1 MALDEIRL
9 CCWRQLPLQIK
20 RVVNGPLFFCLRYIK
35 RMHLRK
41 RLLLSML
48 AAGITAGTANAAPQP
63 AQSPQATV
71 QEQQPVATRNSDSST
86 AAAIAETEQSLAFK
100 SLEQLEE
107 LSKIGLSGLALRLAE
122 QQQQVYP
129 EFSPDWYAFEFKR
142 IQTMSSLERWQD
154 IIDRV
159 DMLLAKAVPG
169 KQITQRIAN
178 WFKTQRAMAMLKL
191 GDAEQALH
199 ETRVMLWQGKGEDRD
214 LTAFWRRLIIRAY
227 LELDYADDAHKG
239 LLKYRQDYGDY
250 KTDWKLLQAQA
261 QLRANRPDEVIE
273 LLADEESH
281 KANALRLLASVRARP
296 DNAASYIKD
305 IKAQLANENLTQAQ
319 QRAYYYVL
327 YEAYLTRQ
335 DPVSAAETAER
346 LLALSRT
353 HVVLGENFTVSA
365 DDLWDLYAQIG
376 ERSGNQY
383 NLLTGDDIA
392 WYKRAGDIEK
402 KQPVQARGMY
412 AVIAFTTR
420 NEAKRQLA
428 HKEIADSLS
437 LTDGG
442 LEVVN
447 QLYMQSSRAG
457 STDHLPVDV
466 RYRLV
471 DHALSVGDI
480 TLAAT
485 MMSSLPQPPAGEGYF
500 DWQIRKARVLILE
513 GEHEQGEAVLKSS
526 LQNIDE
532 LNADMVDRYLQVV
545 FDLQTIRRHEQALEL
560 FDLLP
565 IEAMEDKLRRE
576 IYYWKAE
583 SNYELEQYDQAAMLY
598 MKSARVGDETMSDLW
613 AQSARFKASDA
624 LLKARLYDDAEYAYA
639 ELMKITS
646 SDSRKRL
653 IRQKLQHIQLL
664 RNSAADSTRG

>member
-1 MALDEIRL
+1 MYFRNSHFVSL
-9 CCWRQLPLQIK
+9 
-20 RVVNGPLFFCLRYIK
+20 
-35 RMHLRK
+35 
-41 RLLLSML
+41 L
-48 AAGITAGTANAAPQP
+48 AAGIITGSAIAAPLPQQAP
-63 AQSPQATV
+63 AESE
-71 QEQQPVATRNSDSST
+71 QEPK
-86 AAAIAETEQSLAFK
+86 AAAAGKSGSSSEMDISGSEESLAFK
-100 SLEQLEE
+100 SLEQLDD
-107 LSKIGLSGLALRLAE
+107 LAKTGLSGLALRMIE
-122 QQQQVYP
+122 QQQTIYP
-129 EFSPDWYAFEFKR
+129 EFTPDWYAFEFKR
-142 IQTMSSLERWQD
+142 IQTLSSLERWQD
-154 IIDRV
+154 IIERSD
-159 DMLLAKAVPG
+159 LLLEKAVPG
-169 KQITQRIAN
+169 QQITPRIAN
-178 WFKTQRAMAMLKL
+178 WFKTQRAMALLKL
-191 GDAEQALH
+191 GDAAQTLK
-199 ETRVMLWQGKGEDRD
+199 ETRALLWQGKGEDRD

-227 LELDYADDAHKG
+227 LELDYADDARKG

-250 KTDWKLLQAQA
+250 KSDWKLLQAQA
-261 QLRANRPDEVIE
+261 LLQANRPAEVID

-281 KANALRLLASVRARP
+281 KAKALRLLAAVRARP
-296 DNAASYIKD
+296 ENAGLYIKEV
-305 IKAQLANENLTQAQ
+305 KTQLADASLTQPQ

-327 YEAYLTRQ
+327 YEAYLAKN
-335 DPVSAAETAER
+335 DVVSAAETVEQ

-353 HVVLGENFTVSA
+353 HVMLGEDFTVSA
-365 DDLWDLYAQIG
+365 DNLWDLYEQIG

-383 NLLTGDDIA
+383 NLLKGDDIA
-392 WYKRAGDIEK
+392 WYKRAGDIRQ
-402 KQPVQARGMY
+402 KQPVRARGMY
-412 AVIAFTTR
+412 AVIAFTTPDK
-420 NEAKRQLA
+420 AKRQRA

-437 LTDGG
+437 VTDGG

-447 QLYMQSSRAG
+447 QLYLQSSRAG
-457 STDHLPVDV
+457 SSADLPVEV

-485 MMSSLPQPPAGEGYF
+485 MMASLPQPPEGEGYF

-513 GEHEQGEAVLKSS
+513 GEYEQGEEELSAS
-526 LQNIDE
+526 LTNIDE

-583 SNYELEQYDQAAMLY
+583 SNYELQRYEQAAMLY
-598 MKSARVGDETMSDLW
+598 MKSARAGDETMSDLW

-624 LLKARLYDDAEYAYA
+624 LLKAKLYDDAQYAYS
-639 ELMKITS
+639 ELLRITA

-664 RNSAADSTRG
+664 RNSDAASSRS